1 MEFRLLGPLA
11 VVDDGRDLAPRRAQ
25 QRMVLAILLMRRN
38 AVVPVDDL
46 LDALWGD
53 DPPETAQTALHV
65 HVSALRKA
73 LGQQRIETRAPG
85 YVLRVD
91 ASEVDVE
98 RLESTLAAARAT
110 RTPAERLELLRGALA
125 LWRGEPLG
133 EFRDQPFAQAAI
145 SGIAE
150 LGAAMIEERIQ
161 AELDLGRH
169 AELVAELERRVR
181 AQPLRERLRGQLMLA
196 LYRSGREADA
206 LHAYQDG
213 RRHASEELGLDPGAP
228 LQLLERQILAR
239 DPALDLRSSS
249 PTQPEQARKHVT
261 VVVAE
266 FTTSSS
272 DPEDAERLGP
282 LLSRARALMES
293 HGASVEPLFSSSL
306 VGIFGARRAYED
318 DGERSLR
325 AAFAIRD
332 GVGDTTVRARIG
344 IDSGRALVTIK
355 AERVDVA
362 GGVLTEASRLAA
374 AAPFGAIVVSAD
386 VHRAASGVI
395 DFERRD
401 DGSWLARVPREARP
415 TRYADVREVP
425 FVGRAEELSLLE
437 RARERA
443 SGRVAQLLT
452 IVGEPGAGKTRLV
465 REFRERRSDGATW
478 REGRC
483 LPYGS
488 GITLWALGE
497 IVKQEAGITESDDPD
512 AALAKLSAALE
523 SIVDVDDRAWIG
535 ASLASLVGAR
545 GSTEGDRDQLF
556 AAAQRFIEGKAW
568 HSPVVLVF
576 EDLHWAD
583 PALLDFVERLTDRV
597 SGAALLVICTARPE
611 LLESRPTWGGGRRN
625 AAIVT
630 LPPLAEDDTRR
641 VIGAVLTDT
650 RIPPELVRRAGGNPL
665 FALELARIV
674 DASGHER
681 VPESIEAVIAAR
693 LDTLSPEVRAAATD
707 AAVVGEVFWP
717 GAVAAVGAIAEAEVV
732 ERMRRL
738 IAGDFVRRHRASSV
752 RGQDEYAFTHALVRD
767 VAYDRIPRRNLSEKH
782 ERAATWIEAL
792 AAGRAADRAE
802 LIAHHYGTALG
813 FADADSDR
821 AIRLRKKSTQF
832 LLMAADR
839 ALHFDVGAAERLY
852 RRALDIASADEPLR
866 PAIVAGLATAVQ
878 ESGLVHESLPLYEE
892 AIRALDAEG
901 ADEIAAHA
909 RLELARALW
918 NVGQTKRHRE
928 LVDEAIER
936 LERRPVSPDLA
947 RAWLL
952 KGRDVLMQGGDAR
965 VCLEWMERAI
975 RAAEQVGELAVKVRS
990 MQFRGLSH
998 WELGDQRAGVADLE
1012 EALRLG
1018 RDGGVGFETAMCY
1031 SNLAEVVARR
1041 DGPAHGLPILRDG
1054 IEFAERRG
1062 LVFAAMWMRAT
1073 EPLLL
1078 FETGAWDEVLERG
1091 TAILEWDR
1099 ARGTTQ
1105 ITRIIL
1111 SLEVEIYVDRG
1122 ELDRA
1127 APLAAEL
1134 LPMARRTG
1142 DVQALMEALPAVARL
1157 ERARGNVAAARDLIE
1172 GAREASSANPAWR
1185 SHRIADC
1192 MRTALEC
1199 DDLALAIALL
1209 SNVDTTVPRAQAA
1222 VLSARAALAEARHE
1236 LKVASDL
1243 YADAVRRWREFGHRV
1258 ELGYAL
1264 LGLGRC
1270 LVSLGKG
1277 DDANAALDDAQTI
1290 FTAMKATALVTSV
1303 GRARRQRD
1311 ATMSP
1316 AES

>member
-1 MEFRLLGPLA
+1 MLGPLA
-11 VVDDGRDLAPRRAQ
+11 VIVDGLDVTPRRAQ
-25 QRMVLAILLMRRN
+25 QRVVLAMLLVRRN
-38 AVVPVDDL
+38 AIVADDDL
-46 LDALWGD
+46 VEALWGD
-53 DPPETAQTALHV
+53 DPPESAATAVQGHI
-65 HVSALRKA
+65 SALRKA
-73 LGQQRIETRAPG
+73 LGPRRIETRAPG
-85 YVLRVD
+85 YSLRVS
-91 ASEVDVE
+91 ATEVDAE
-98 RLESTLAAARAT
+98 RLESALAMARAI
-110 RTPAERLELLRGALA
+110 RAPAERAELLRGALG
-125 LWRGEPLG
+125 LWRGDPLA
-133 EFRDQPFAQAAI
+133 EFRDRTFARAAI
-145 SGIAE
+145 EDMEE
-150 LGAAMIEERIQ
+150 LGAAATEERIQ
-161 AELDLGRH
+161 AELDLGHH
-169 AELVAELERRVR
+169 AELIAELERRVR

-196 LYRSGREADA
+196 LYRSDREADA
-206 LHAYQDG
+206 LNAYQDG
-213 RRHASEELGLDPGAP
+213 RKVASEELGLDPGAP

-239 DPALDLRSSS
+239 DPALDLRSSTPS
-249 PTQPEQARKHVT
+249 LPEQARKHVT

-266 FTTSSS
+266 FTTPSS

-282 LLSRARALMES
+282 LLLRARALMES

-318 DGERSLR
+318 DAERSVR

-332 GVGDTTVRARIG
+332 GVGDTSVRARIG

-362 GGVLTEASRLAA
+362 GAVLTEASRLAA

-386 VHRAASGVI
+386 VRRAASRVI
-395 DFERRD
+395 EFEPRD
-401 DGSWLARVPREARP
+401 DTSWLARVPRETRP
-415 TRYADVREVP
+415 TRHADDHEVP

-443 SGRVAQLLT
+443 GGRVAQLVT

-465 REFRERRSDGATW
+465 REFRDRRSDGATW

-512 AALAKLSAALE
+512 ASLSKLSAALE
-523 SIVDVDDRAWIG
+523 SIVDGDDRTWIG
-535 ASLASLVGAR
+535 SSLASLVGAR

-568 HSPVVLVF
+568 RSPLVLVF

-611 LLESRPTWGGGRRN
+611 LLESRPTWSGGRRN
-625 AAIVT
+625 ATIVT
-630 LPPLAEDDTRR
+630 LPPLADDDTRK
-641 VIGAVLTDT
+641 VISAVLTDA
-650 RIPPELVRRAGGNPL
+650 RIPPQLVRRAGGNPL

-681 VPESIEAVIAAR
+681 VPESIDAVIAAR

-717 GAVAAVGAIAEAEVV
+717 GAVAAVGGIAEAEVV

-738 IAGDFVRRHRASSV
+738 IAGDFVRRHRSSSV

-782 ERAATWIEAL
+782 ERAATWIEVL
-792 AAGRAADRAE
+792 AAGRVADRAE
-802 LIAHHYGTALG
+802 FIAHHYGAALG
-813 FADADSDR
+813 FADADDDR
-821 AIRLRKKSTQF
+821 ATRLRKKTAQF
-832 LLMAADR
+832 LRMAADR
-839 ALHFDVGAAERLY
+839 AIHFDVGAAERLY
-852 RRALDIASADEPLR
+852 RRALDVASADEPLR
-866 PAIVAGLATAVQ
+866 PAILAGLATAVQ

-892 AIRALDAEG
+892 AIRGLDAEG

-936 LERRPVSPDLA
+936 LERRPVVPDLA

-952 KGRDVLMQGGDAR
+952 KGRDLLMQGGDAR
-965 VCLEWMERAI
+965 ACLEWMERAI
-975 RAAEQVGELAVKVRS
+975 RGAEQVGELAVKVRS

-1018 RDGGVGFETAMCY
+1018 REGGVGFETAMCY

-1041 DGPAHGLPILRDG
+1041 DGPAHGLPILREG

-1091 TAILEWDR
+1091 TAILTWDR

-1111 SLEVEIYVDRG
+1111 ALEVEIYVDRD

-1127 APLAAEL
+1127 APLADEL

-1192 MRTALEC
+1192 VRTALEC

-1222 VLSARAALAEARHE
+1222 VASARAALAEAQGDVSAATE
-1236 LKVASDL
+1236 L
-1243 YADAVRRWREFGHRV
+1243 YADAATRWRAFGHRM
-1258 ELGYAL
+1258 ELGHAL
-1264 LGLGRC
+1264 LGHGRC
-1270 LVSLGKG
+1270 SVRL
-1277 DDANAALDDAQTI
+1277 DRANDANKALDEAREI
-1290 FTAMKATALVTSV
+1290 FSAMKANALVAAVDRS
-1303 GRARRQRD
+1303 RAGRD
-1311 ATMSP
+1311 AFPRAT
-1316 AES
+1316 AR

>member
-1 MEFRLLGPLA
+1 
-11 VVDDGRDLAPRRAQ
+11 
-25 QRMVLAILLMRRN
+25 MVLAILLVRRN
-38 AVVPVDDL
+38 AVVPADDL
-46 LDALWGD
+46 VDALWGD
-53 DPPETAQTALHV
+53 DPPDTAKTALHV

-91 ASEVDVE
+91 ASEVDLE
-98 RLESTLAAARAT
+98 RLESALAAARAT
-110 RTPAERLELLRGALA
+110 HTPAERLELLREALA
-125 LWRGEPLG
+125 LWRGDPLG
-133 EFRDQPFAQAAI
+133 EFRDRPFAQAAI

-161 AELDLGRH
+161 AELVLGRH

-181 AQPLRERLRGQLMLA
+181 AEPLRERLRGQLMLA

-213 RRHASEELGLDPGAP
+213 RRHASEELGLDPGAA

-239 DPALDLRSSS
+239 DPALDLRSSG

-318 DGERSLR
+318 DAERSLR
-325 AAFAIRD
+325 AALAIRE
-332 GVGDTTVRARIG
+332 GVGDTSVGARIG
-344 IDSGRALVTIK
+344 IGSGRALVTIK

-362 GGVLTEASRLAA
+362 GGVLTEASRLAGT
-374 AAPFGAIVVSAD
+374 APFGAVVVSAD
-386 VHRAASGVI
+386 VQRAASGVI

-401 DGSWLARVPREARP
+401 EGSWLALMPRAARP
-415 TRYADVREVP
+415 TRHADDREVP

-443 SGRVAQLLT
+443 RGRVAQLVT

-512 AALAKLSAALE
+512 VALAKLSAALD
-523 SIVDVDDRAWIG
+523 SIVSVDDRAWIVG
-535 ASLASLVGAR
+535 SLASLVGAR
-545 GSTEGDRDQLF
+545 RSTEGDRDQLF

-568 HSPVVLVF
+568 QSPVVLVF
-576 EDLHWAD
+576 EELHWAD
-583 PALLDFVERLTDRV
+583 PALLDFVEKLTDQV

-625 AAIVT
+625 ATIVT
-630 LPPLAEDDTRR
+630 LPPLAEDDTRK
-641 VIGAVLTDT
+641 VIGAVLTEA

-681 VPESIEAVIAAR
+681 VPESIDAVIAAR

-707 AAVVGEVFWP
+707 AAVVGEVFWL
-717 GAVAAVGAIAEAEVV
+717 GAVAAVGGIAEAEVV

-738 IAGDFVRRHRASSV
+738 IAGDFVRRRRASSV

-782 ERAATWIEAL
+782 ERAARWTEAL

-802 LIAHHYGTALG
+802 LIAHHYGAALG
-813 FADADSDR
+813 FADAGSDR
-821 AIRLRKKSTQF
+821 ATRLRKKSMQF
-832 LLMAADR
+832 LLVAADR
-839 ALHFDVGAAERLY
+839 ALHVDVGASERLY
-852 RRALDIASADEPLR
+852 RRALDVARADEPLR
-866 PAIVAGLATAVQ
+866 PAILAGLATAMQ
-878 ESGLVHESLPLYEE
+878 ESGNVHESLPLYEE
-892 AIRALDAEG
+892 AIRGLDALG

-918 NVGQTKRHRE
+918 NVGETKRHRE
-928 LVDEAIER
+928 LVDEAIDR
-936 LERRPVSPDLA
+936 LERRPVVSDLA

-952 KGRDVLMQGGDAR
+952 KGRDLLMQSGDAR
-965 VCLEWMERAI
+965 ACLEWMERAI
-975 RAAEQVGELAVKVRS
+975 RGAEQIGDLAVKVRS
-990 MQFRGLSH
+990 LQFRGLSR
-998 WELGDQRAGVADLE
+998 WELGDQRAGIADLE

-1018 RDGGVGFETAMCY
+1018 RAGGVGFETAMCY
-1031 SNLAEVVARR
+1031 SNLAEVVARW

-1062 LVFAAMWMRAT
+1062 LVFAAMWMHAT

-1078 FETGAWDEVLERG
+1078 FETGAWDEVLDRG

-1111 SLEVEIYVDRG
+1111 ALEVEIYVDRD

-1127 APLAAEL
+1127 APLADEL

-1157 ERARGNVAAARDLIE
+1157 ERARGNVAAARNLLE
-1172 GAREASSANPAWR
+1172 GARDASSVNPAWR

-1192 MRTALEC
+1192 VRTALEC
-1199 DDLALAIALL
+1199 DDVALAIVLL

-1222 VLSARAALAEARHE
+1222 VASARATLAEAQGDVTRATE
-1236 LKVASDL
+1236 L
-1243 YADAVRRWREFGHRV
+1243 YADAASRWRAFGHRV
-1258 ELGYAL
+1258 ELAHAL
-1264 LGLGRC
+1264 LGLGRG
-1270 LVSLGKG
+1270 LGG
-1277 DDANAALDDAQTI
+1277 LDRASEANKALDEAREI
-1290 FTAMKATALVTSV
+1290 FIAMKANALIAAVDRV
-1303 GRARRQRD
+1303 RARREAPPR
-1311 ATMSP
+1311 AS
-1316 AES
+1316 AR